1 MTSDEFSPSPMHHV
15 TAETS
20 SDGRETLV
28 FVRVLDHP
36 VEAVW
41 AALVEPAQLNQW
53 APFVSDR
60 PLDSTGPATLSH
72 IDRDIVEDAPA
83 PVLRAEPMSV
93 LEYLWDRD
101 LIRWELEPSG
111 AGTALTLRHTVAEPD
126 VIADVAGGWH
136 LCLDVVDRLLAG
148 RPVGAIR
155 GQDAMQHGWRDL
167 RDAYAR
173 RLGVTAD
180 SPAEHPG

>member
-1 MTSDEFSPSPMHHV
+1 
-15 TAETS
+15 
-20 SDGRETLV
+20 
-28 FVRVLDHP
+28 
-36 VEAVW
+36 
-41 AALVEPAQLNQW
+41 
-53 APFVSDR
+53 
-60 PLDSTGPATLSH
+60 
-72 IDRDIVEDAPA
+72 
-83 PVLRAEPMSV
+83 
-93 LEYLWDRD
+93 
-101 LIRWELEPSG
+101 
-111 AGTALTLRHTVAEPD
+111 LRHTVAEPD